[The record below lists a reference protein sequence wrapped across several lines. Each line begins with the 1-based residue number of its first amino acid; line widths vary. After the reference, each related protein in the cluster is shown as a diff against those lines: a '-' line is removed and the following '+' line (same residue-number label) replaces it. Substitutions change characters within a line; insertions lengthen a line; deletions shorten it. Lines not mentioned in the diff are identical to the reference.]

1 MNAVI
6 PFAFRTSA
14 FWRQIDLAGLV
25 FSCIYRPLDRRGSQK
40 VAHAS
45 IAMIP
50 SALIEI
56 TFSPQVQDRCQKIAM
71 SIIHSS
77 TCRSG
82 VCIATTRPS
91 RSSPRMSIQ
100 ASQVLS

>member
-6 PFAFRTSA
+6 PFAFRIIA

-25 FSCIYRPLDRRGSQK
+25 FSCIYRPFVRRGSQK

-50 SALIEI
+50 
-56 TFSPQVQDRCQKIAM
+56 
-71 SIIHSS
+71 
-77 TCRSG
+77 
-82 VCIATTRPS
+82 
-91 RSSPRMSIQ
+91 
-100 ASQVLS
+100 